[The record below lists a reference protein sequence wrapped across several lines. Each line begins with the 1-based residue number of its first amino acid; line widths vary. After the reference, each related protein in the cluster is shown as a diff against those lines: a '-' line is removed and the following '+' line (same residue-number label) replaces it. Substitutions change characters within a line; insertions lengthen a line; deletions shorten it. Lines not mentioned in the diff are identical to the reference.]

1 MQQGFGEN
9 MIKGD
14 APGGSMTSA
23 EDISIGR
30 SRDGTLLLTWI
41 ETQPATVHGG
51 MPFRMRHSVK
61 IDVNDAL
68 WLRDELTRTMKEM
81 S

>member
-1 MQQGFGEN
+1 

-14 APGGSMTSA
+14 VPGGTVTSA

-30 SRDGTLLLTWI
+30 SRDGTFLLTWI
-41 ETQPATVHGG
+41 ETQPATVAGG

-61 IDVNDAL
+61 LDVNDAL
-68 WLRDELTRTMKEM
+68 WLRDELTRTLREI